1 MWCPGCLDD
10 EFDPVLHRPDPCPRG
25 MPIMA
30 AAATYSG
37 SVRCAVLAAKERD
50 RRELDRPLGAMLA
63 SAIGLLLTRGSPGS
77 GSFGPAAIW
86 PNRLRPLWLIPVPA
100 SPAARR
106 ERSRDHVSDWTRWTV
121 RWLRAAQIAACRV
134 PALRRTT
141 SSLDS
146 VGLDAA
152 ERAANLSGAFTLAA
166 VRAPPPG
173 TILVVVDDIVT
184 TGATL
189 VEAAACL
196 STGFDLGQ
204 AQLTAA
210 VVAATQRHRAV

>member
-1 MWCPGCLDD
+1 LDTLD
-10 EFDPVLHRPDPCPRG
+10 G
-25 MPIMA
+25 A
-30 AAATYSG
+30 
-37 SVRCAVLAAKERD
+37 LAAGRSD
-50 RRELDRPLGAMLA
+50 RGV
-63 SAIGLLLTRGSPGS
+63 PGPS
-77 GSFGPAAIW
+77 VAA
-86 PNRLRPLWLIPVPA
+86 
-100 SPAARR
+100 
-106 ERSRDHVSDWTRWTV
+106 DH
-121 RWLRAAQIAACRV
+121 Q
-134 PALRRTT
+134 
-141 SSLDS
+141 
-146 VGLDAA
+146 LDAA